1 MTRQLAKEAGDD
13 LAMGRNLDKPPPPT
27 VIKTCVTGVLMTLV
41 SQVEQ
46 ATPDLLVGNRTLNLK
61 SCENEA
67 RLYKNELRESN
78 NCYFFLKNE
87 RIYVSV
93 CFCIFYKY

>member
-13 LAMGRNLDKPPPPT
+13 LAMGRNLDKLPPPT

-41 SQVEQ
+41 SQIEQ
-46 ATPDLLVGNRTLNLK
+46 ATPDLLVGNRNLNFK

-78 NCYFFLKNE
+78 TCYFFLKNE
-87 RIYVSV
+87 RIYVSA
-93 CFCIFYKY
+93 CFFC

>member
-1 MTRQLAKEAGDD
+1 MAGDD

-27 VIKTCVTGVLMTLV
+27 VIKTCVTGVLMTL
-41 SQVEQ
+41 EQ

-67 RLYKNELRESN
+67 RLYKNELRESV
-78 NCYFFLKNE
+78 
-87 RIYVSV
+87 ISS
-93 CFCIFYKY
+93 

>member
-1 MTRQLAKEAGDD
+1 MTRQLAEVAGDD

-27 VIKTCVTGVLMTLV
+27 VIKTCVTGVLMTL
-41 SQVEQ
+41 EQ

-67 RLYKNELRESN
+67 RLYKNELRESV
-78 NCYFFLKNE
+78 
-87 RIYVSV
+87 ISS
-93 CFCIFYKY
+93 

>member
-13 LAMGRNLDKPPPPT
+13 LAMGRTLDKPPPPT
-27 VIKTCVTGVLMTLV
+27 VIKTCVTGVLMTL
-41 SQVEQ
+41 EQ

-67 RLYKNELRESN
+67 RLYKNELRESV
-78 NCYFFLKNE
+78 
-87 RIYVSV
+87 ISS
-93 CFCIFYKY
+93 